1 MRKQKSKFVE
11 KSNQM
16 NTVNLNLYTDTR
28 LCYVEK
34 GDAYFTK
41 LPLDKV
47 WGDDWDDAPYECNA
61 GLPYDYDFIL
71 HITEEYLREPCYWH
85 YNSPYSVKAI
95 NSGAVAWLTDR
106 ENVSIKAGV
115 SPQEFIEL
123 VHKAGD
129 EVFLPLSNEQYN
141 NVEPYIIPFIIP
153 AIQGLIDADARLLK
167 ERGADYNG
175 NPFFRGAYNGYLAI
189 RKDIWDKAY
198 KDADLYEDIPQPHG
212 GITWDSY
219 GETNC
224 FADQAKF
231 FIETEPVSIKN
242 RMIIGFDTAHYG
254 DTFMKWLKED
264 VIKETLRWKE
274 EVLNDINQ
282 KLKEN
287 GNK

>member
-1 MRKQKSKFVE
+1 MWSN

-16 NTVNLNLYTDTR
+16 NTINLNLYTDTK

-61 GLPYDYDFIL
+61 GLPYDYDLIL

-115 SPQEFIEL
+115 SPQEFIGL

-129 EVFLPLSNEQYN
+129 EVFVPLSNEQYN
-141 NVEPYIIPFIIP
+141 NAEPYIIPFVIP
-153 AIQGLIDADARLLK
+153 AIQRLIDTDAKSLK
-167 ERGADYNG
+167 EKGVDYNS
-175 NPFFRGAYNGYLAI
+175 NPLLRGAYNGYLAI
-189 RKDIWDKAY
+189 RKDIWDKVY
-198 KDADLYEDIPQPHG
+198 KDADLYKDIPQPHG
-212 GITWDSY
+212 GIIWDSY
-219 GETNC
+219 GETHC
-224 FADQAKF
+224 FADQAKL
-231 FIETEPVSIKN
+231 FIETEPVSVKN
-242 RMIIGFDTAHYG
+242 RMIIGFDTAHCG

-274 EVLNDINQ
+274 EVLNDINN
-282 KLKEN
+282 KLKKD